1 MRLKLADGGAV
12 NLSFFIVFSLPRC
25 SDAAGVPPYGWLRT
39 FRGGDVDRCKAEEGS
54 VARAT
59 LTDDNA
65 AGGGISTTE

>member
-1 MRLKLADGGAV
+1 M
-12 NLSFFIVFSLPRC
+12 FSLPRC
-25 SDAAGVPPYGWLRT
+25 SDAAGVPPYGWLRI

-65 AGGGISTTE
+65 ADGGISTTE